1 MSAPE
6 LTYATYSG
14 DAYRGKLGGDAFADA
29 LPLARARL
37 VAITGEDVPDRC
49 SGAWLMAL
57 CAMTDA
63 AQQAATS
70 TTTFEG
76 SMGQLQ
82 ASVVGLL
89 TGGLDVVKPGITGFV
104 NFLAGAID
112 GIRAAFSGASGATT
126 PFVAVL
132 SGIVQA
138 FMHSDT
144 RHRDRRRRRP
154 LQAHPR
160 DR

>member
-57 CAMTDA
+57 CAMVDHVTGTDGSHDGLKSQTIGGTSKTWTDA
-63 AQQAATS
+63 QAARGDTDAVAPWL
-70 TTTFEG
+70 TGT
-76 SMGQLQ
+76 
-82 ASVVGLL
+82 GLL
-89 TGGLDVVKPGITGFV
+89 YCGLCG
-104 NFLAGAID
+104 
-112 GIRAAFSGASGATT
+112 RS
-126 PFVAVL
+126 
-132 SGIVQA
+132 
-138 FMHSDT
+138 
-144 RHRDRRRRRP
+144 
-154 LQAHPR
+154 
-160 DR
+160 